1 LQTVFAISQPLLLKT
16 VVKLAVIARSIS
28 RRPRVFETLRG
39 MVRSVRRMYIKESGL
54 LPSILHF

>member
-1 LQTVFAISQPLLLKT
+1 LKT